1 MEEEALETACL
12 EACASGAEMRK
23 GKEREGRRG
32 GKREEARRMGRG
44 GAKRTWRGTVA
55 QPPASTPNR
64 AR

>member
-23 GKEREGRRG
+23 GKEREGRAG
-32 GKREEARRMGRG
+32 EGSARRMGRG